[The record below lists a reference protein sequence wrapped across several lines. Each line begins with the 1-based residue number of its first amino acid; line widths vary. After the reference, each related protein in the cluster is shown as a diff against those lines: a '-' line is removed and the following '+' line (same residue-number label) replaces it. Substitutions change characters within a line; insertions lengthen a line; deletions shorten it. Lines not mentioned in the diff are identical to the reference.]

1 MRVERAD
8 LEARLAELARDVRDP
23 RAGLFGPASRLWQ
36 VNRHAVLFAG
46 AGRAALLQL
55 AHPWVARAIE
65 EHSAVARDPLG
76 RFRRT
81 FARVFAMLYGDLD
94 AAFAAARAVHGVHAG
109 IRGRLSEGSEAFAAG
124 SAYDALDLDA
134 LRWVHATLCETSVF
148 IHERYV
154 GPLSLREKESYYL
167 ESRRFAALF
176 GLPSDALP
184 ASWPAFEAYNREM
197 WSSPVLRVSGAARSL
212 GRGLFQPQQ
221 RALRPLFAAY
231 ERFSAQL
238 LPEPIRHGYG
248 FGEPTRGARLASALL
263 STGFHAQE
271 RAPRSLRYLPPY
283 LDAQRRLGLDRL
295 HVISRALDRAV
306 FGRGRS
312 PARSAARQR
321 SLSP

>member
-8 LEARLAELARDVRDP
+8 LEARLAELARDVDDP

-81 FARVFAMLYGDLD
+81 FARVFAMLYGDLE
-94 AAFAAARAVHGVHAG
+94 AARAAARAVHGVHAG
-109 IRGRLSEGSEAFAAG
+109 VRGWLEQESGAFAAG
-124 SAYDALDLDA
+124 SAYDALDVEA

-154 GPLSLREKESYYL
+154 APLSLSEKESYYL
-167 ESRRFAALF
+167 ESRRFAGLF
-176 GLPSDALP
+176 GVPPGALP
-184 ASWPAFEAYNREM
+184 ASWLAFETYNREM
-197 WSSPVLRVSGAARSL
+197 WSSPVLTVSDAARAL
-212 GRGLFQPQQ
+212 GHGLFQPAQ
-221 RALRPLFAAY
+221 RALRPLFAPYAQ
-231 ERFSAQL
+231 FSAQL
-238 LPEPIRHGYG
+238 LPEPIRRGYG
-248 FGEPTRGARLASALL
+248 FRAPTRAERLACALL
-263 STGFHAQE
+263 SGAFHAQE

-283 LDAQRRLGLDRL
+283 LEAQRRLGHDRL
-295 HVISRALDRAV
+295 HVLSRALGRAV
-306 FGRGRS
+306 FGGS
-312 PARSAARQR
+312 PA
-321 SLSP
+321 SPPTR